1 MSDDKALDAELKE
14 LIVKTLALE
23 DMAAAEIETDAPL
36 FGDGLDLDSI
46 DALEIAMVLEER
58 YGVTLDDDPDKNQE
72 IFESVRNLAD
82 FVAEK
87 YPGIGIFVLWLLF
100 SPAVWFLV
108 QSDLNRVANRVS

>member
-1 MSDDKALDAELKE
+1 MSDDEALDAELKE

-58 YGVTLDDDPDKNQE
+58 YGVTLGDDPEENQR
-72 IFESVRNLAD
+72 IFQSVRSLAN
-82 FVAEK
+82 FIVESRE
-87 YPGIGIFVLWLLF
+87 G
-100 SPAVWFLV
+100 
-108 QSDLNRVANRVS
+108 